1 MPPAPSQSS
10 WLALIKPAAALRLPC
25 LDASGKRPRHETTES
40 QICDLCHIQ
49 NVTALYSAVCRLNVP
64 RVRML
69 LRAGANYNI
78 VLRSQSRDNGWTAYK
93 LSLLLASYANRAPNC
108 VDQPAFDDVEAD
120 DGLNCL
126 LVLLGAG
133 APVDCELLDGFIGST
148 PLHLACQY
156 GAYPVVA
163 MLLMHGA
170 PVGTRVVGPG
180 LVMHGETPAA
190 VTCRDNYPD
199 CLELLAEHG
208 GLLPGP
214 AEGMG
219 EDDESGLLLQ
229 ACSGVAIDCAKILL
243 SHGFDPEQLLNGVLP
258 LMVAM
263 SKRSPDLVS
272 CLLSAKASPM
282 TRDASG
288 FNALDVRLAFRD
300 TTESEEDEQIATL
313 LKASAAIVPCDQCGA
328 ERPRRGQGKMPVCA
342 RCRGVQYC
350 CTECQEAHWP
360 QHKERCKQ
368 FRKVR
373 DQLSTLSAMVAS
385 GEMQHGN
392 RMDNSNHVR

>member
-170 PVGTRVVGPG
+170 PVGTRIAQGWA
-180 LVMHGETPAA
+180 MHGATPAA
-190 VTCRDNYPD
+190 VTCRYNYPD
-199 CLELLAEHG
+199 CLKLLAEHG

-214 AEGMG
+214 AEDMG
-219 EDDESGLLLQ
+219 EDGGGLLLQ
-229 ACSGVAIDCAKILL
+229 ACSGLAIDCAKILL
-243 SHGFDPEQLLNGVLP
+243 SHGFDPEQLLMGVLP
-258 LMVAM
+258 LMAAM

-288 FNALDVRLAFRD
+288 FSALDVRLVFRD

-313 LKASAAIVPCDQCGA
+313 LKASAAIVPCDQCGV

-342 RCRGVQYC
+342 RCCGVRYC

-373 DQLSTLSAMVAS
+373 DQLATFSAMVAS
-385 GEMQHGN
+385 GEMQHVN
-392 RMDNSNHVR
+392 RMGNSSHVR